1 MDRKTL
7 FLFLAA
13 VVFKTIDIITT
24 FIIVSSFGTKVE
36 LNPILRTAMNS
47 FLGVEITLLLSWLGV
62 ILITLYGI
70 IIRPSYNK
78 WLAPALTCGIYLP
91 IAIGNSISLFL

>member
-24 FIIVSSFGTKVE
+24 FIAVSSFGTKGE

-47 FLGVEITLLLSWLGV
+47 SLGVEITLLLSWLGV
-62 ILITLYGI
+62 ILITTYGI
-70 IIRPSYNK
+70 VRLSYNK

-91 IAIGNSISLFL
+91 IAIGNSISLFI